1 MYIRTTVH
9 PSPYPEARPLSSAP
23 QQDIPEITVVELKDR
38 LDSESVPIL
47 VDVRESFE
55 RDIADLPEVGQLR
68 IPLAEVPGRSGEIP
82 RDREVV
88 LYCRSGSRSGSAVQ
102 FLRAQGFESVVNL
115 KGGVLA
121 WREDV
126 DPSLTAY

>member
-1 MYIRTTVH
+1 M
-9 PSPYPEARPLSSAP
+9 SAP
-23 QQDIPEITVVELKDR
+23 PRPNIPEITATELKDR
-38 LDSESVPIL
+38 FDSETVPTL

-68 IPLAEVPGRSGEIP
+68 IPLAEVAARMGEIP

-88 LYCRSGSRSGSAVQ
+88 FYCRSGARSGTVVQ
-102 FLRAQGFESVVNL
+102 YLQAQGFESVVNL

>member
-1 MYIRTTVH
+1 M
-9 PSPYPEARPLSSAP
+9 SAP
-23 QQDIPEITVVELKDR
+23 PRPHIPEITATELKDR
-38 LDSESVPIL
+38 FDAETVPTL

-68 IPLAEVPGRSGEIP
+68 IPLAELATRVGEIP

-88 LYCRSGSRSGSAVQ
+88 FYCRSGARSGSVVQ
-102 FLRAQGFESVVNL
+102 YLQAQGFESVVNL

>member
-1 MYIRTTVH
+1 M
-9 PSPYPEARPLSSAP
+9 SSAP

-102 FLRAQGFESVVNL
+102 FLQAQGFESVVNL

>member
-1 MYIRTTVH
+1 MS
-9 PSPYPEARPLSSAP
+9 PSPN
-23 QQDIPEITVVELKDR
+23 QNIPEITATELKDR
-38 LDSESVPIL
+38 LDSNSTPML

-68 IPLAEVPGRSGEIP
+68 IPLAELPGRSSEIP

-88 LYCRSGSRSGSAVQ
+88 FYCRSGSRSGTVVQ
-102 FLRAQGFESVVNL
+102 YLQAQGYESVVNL

>member
-1 MYIRTTVH
+1 
-9 PSPYPEARPLSSAP
+9 LSFAP
-23 QQDIPEITVVELKDR
+23 NQNIPEITAIELKER
-38 LDSESVPIL
+38 FDSDSVPVL
-47 VDVRESFE
+47 VDVREPFE
-55 RDIADLPEVGQLR
+55 RDIADLPEVGQVR

-88 LYCRSGSRSGSAVQ
+88 FYCRSGSRSGSAVQ
-102 FLRAQGFESVVNL
+102 FLQAQGFEAVVNL

-126 DPSLTAY
+126 DPGLTAY

>member
-1 MYIRTTVH
+1 LS
-9 PSPYPEARPLSSAP
+9 PSPLDN
-23 QQDIPEITVVELKDR
+23 DIPEITAAELKDR
-38 LDSESVPIL
+38 VDAEETPLL

-55 RDIADLPEVGQLR
+55 RDIADLPRLGQIH
-68 IPLAEVPGRSGEIP
+68 IPMGEVPRRLGEIP

-88 LYCRSGSRSGSAVQ
+88 VYCRSGSRSGSVVQ
-102 FLRAQGFESVVNL
+102 FLKAQGFESVINL